1 MFSVFDIMNTIK
13 EKLDEYQVQFTSED
27 LPDGGKQLG
36 INYRGGT
43 FKVRI
48 NDNKVSGA
56 NIDWSLVKNQTVTDE
71 LQRLLEG
78 NLDKIV
84 LRSSVYKSDDPTI
97 NVIGSDE
104 SGKGD
109 LFGGIV
115 VAAAWVHPELVPTLK
130 NENKFKD
137 SKKMDDR
144 ECMGLVASIA
154 DETNVSKAERDGY
167 TQYIISAYENKL
179 VVSVLVASAM
189 QYNQGVVAHGNNP
202 EKTLEGWHLMA
213 IGDLID
219 ELATL
224 KCTDVDDLV
233 AVVDQFVP
241 KFDEDSSL
249 YQTVM
254 DQAKER
260 GFKEFTIELRE
271 QAEDKVLSVAVAS
284 VFARVYFIKQIADM
298 GLAME
303 KDIPLGS
310 GKTARKF
317 YEKNLG
323 GMEDIEL
330 AKFMKLEY

>member
-13 EKLDEYQVQFTSED
+13 DKLDEYDVQFTSED

-78 NLDKIV
+78 NLDKTV
-84 LRSSVYKSDDPTI
+84 LRSSVYKSDDPTTNI
-97 NVIGSDE
+97 IGSDE

-115 VAAAWVHPELVPTLK
+115 VAAAWVHPELAVQLK
-130 NENKFKD
+130 EEGTFKD

-144 ECMGLVASIA
+144 TCMGLVANLA
-154 DETNVSKAERDGY
+154 DGTNISKAERDGY
-167 TQYIISAYENKL
+167 TQYVISAYENKMI
-179 VVSVLVASAM
+179 VSVVVASPM
-189 QYNQGVVAHGNNP
+189 QYNQAVIAHGENP
-202 EKTLEGWHLMA
+202 ERALQDWHLMA
-213 IGDLID
+213 IGDLTD
-219 ELATL
+219 ELYGH

-233 AVVDQFVP
+233 AAVDQFVP
-241 KFDEDSSL
+241 RFEESNL
-249 YQTVM
+249 YDTVIE
-254 DQAKER
+254 QAKEE
-260 GFKEFTIELRE
+260 GFKEFSIELRE
-271 QAEDKVLSVAVAS
+271 QAEDKVLAVAVAS
-284 VFARVYFIKQIADM
+284 IFARVYFIKQIADM

-317 YEKNLG
+317 YEKNLEG
-323 GMEDIEL
+323 LEDIEL
-330 AKFMKLEY
+330 ARVMKLKY